1 MNVIECQKSH
11 PADAPGGQEP
21 PSGVRRDCRGAVYV
35 EFLIAF
41 LPVYTFFLCVIQIG
55 LLFTVRL
62 ITEHAATNAARAAAV
77 VIGDEPKRYDGEA
90 VHKLTPN
97 GKRDKAVRAAALLTL
112 TPLILNGVVQN
123 VKVYYPP
130 PDQPVGKPQ
139 TGAFTYT
146 AMHDS
151 SIQKVRVRVEVEA
164 ACRIALAAQI
174 ACSGSLFSNVS
185 QQLLFFL
192 PTRRVRAEAIFPY
205 QGASYEYPP

>member
-1 MNVIECQKSH
+1 MTVIESQKSQ
-11 PADAPGGQEP
+11 PDDAPDAAQR
-21 PSGVRRDCRGAVYV
+21 SDLRRDCRGAVYV

-41 LPVYTFFLCVIQIG
+41 LPVYTFFLCVIQLG

-62 ITEHAATNAARAAAV
+62 VTEHAAINAARAAAV
-77 VIGDEPKRYDGEA
+77 VIGDEPKRYDNEA
-90 VHKLTPN
+90 PN
-97 GKRDKAVRAAALLTL
+97 VLAPDGKRDKAVRSAALLTL
-112 TPLILNGVVQN
+112 TPLIFNGVVQS

-130 PDQPVGKPQ
+130 SDQPDGKPQ
-139 TGAFTYT
+139 TGTLRYS
-146 AMHDS
+146 AMTES
-151 SIQKVRVRVEVEA
+151 SVEKVRVRVEVEA

-192 PTRRVRAEAIFPY
+192 PTRMVRAEAIFPY